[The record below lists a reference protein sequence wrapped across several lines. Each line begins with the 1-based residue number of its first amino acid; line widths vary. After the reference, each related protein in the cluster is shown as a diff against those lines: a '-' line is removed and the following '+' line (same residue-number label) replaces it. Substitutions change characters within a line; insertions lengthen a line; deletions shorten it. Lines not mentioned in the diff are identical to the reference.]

1 MYQSVFRYETKF
13 FITKVGPTSSNFAL
27 RGYPLLFNLYR
38 NIVLSLS
45 LSPLP
50 VEIIVVIII
59 RRFLIVVIDIVNNLF
74 RRNIPRPR
82 IVSVKRL
89 I

>member
-1 MYQSVFRYETKF
+1 MYQSVFRYETF
-13 FITKVGPTSSNFAL
+13 FITKVGPTSTNFAL

-45 LSPLP
+45 LPPLP
-50 VEIIVVIII
+50 VEIIIVVIII